1 MVAQTS
7 RRHFLQQAAGSLVIA
22 MVLPSMARG
31 QIRRMS
37 PAEMRVLPAAPNAF
51 LRIAP
56 DNTVTVIAKHMEM
69 GQGVLTG
76 LATLAAEELDADWSQ
91 VRVEPAPANAQ
102 LYANL
107 NMGMQGTGGSSGMFN
122 SYYQMRKAGAAARAM
137 LIAAAAQEWQVSAA
151 EIMIERG
158 IVSHLASGRTSG
170 FGAFAAAAAKMP
182 FPPEPTLKDPA
193 RFHLIGTDLPS
204 IDLVAKTSG
213 AAMYT
218 IDVKRPGMVHS
229 AILHPPAFGAT
240 VKSVDAAAAE
250 AIDGVLGVR
259 QVPSGVA
266 VIAKSTWAAQR
277 GVAALAVEWD
287 VSKAELRSCE
297 EMYRTYAAAAKSP
310 GDEAELRGQ
319 GAGALAGAA
328 KQIEAEYRFPFLAH
342 APMEPSNAVVEIGDG
357 KVDVW
362 MGSHLMTGDQNVI
375 ARTLGLRPEQVIIHQ
390 MLAGGSFGRLG
401 TPNADFAGEAV
412 SIAKAWGRGPVK
424 HNWTRENDIRGGMY
438 RPLALHRLRGGV
450 DASGDIVAWD
460 QVIAVQ
466 SFLKGS
472 MLDPAS
478 QIRIDNSAVEGARNM
493 PYAIPNLRVGQH
505 LMNNGVP
512 TSFWRSVGTSHIGFA
527 VECFMDE
534 LLTLGGKD
542 PVKGRL
548 DLIRE
553 DEPRLKAVL
562 SRVAEMAKWSGPK
575 PKGGRAFGVAAIK
588 AFRSYVAQIAEVS
601 LGDEGLPRVHK
612 VWCAIDCG
620 VAINPDIVR
629 AQMEGGIGYGLGA
642 ALYGEITLGADG
654 RPEQGNFDDYR
665 SLRLPEMPVVEVSI
679 IESAADPT
687 GVGEPGVPLIAPA
700 VANAFRRLSGKSV
713 RSLPFTRGVLT

>member
-562 SRVAEMAKWSGPK
+562 ARVAEMAKWSGGR
-575 PKGGRAFGVAAIK
+575 PKGGRAYGVAAIK

-601 LGDEGLPRVHK
+601 LGDG
-612 VWCAIDCG
+612 
-620 VAINPDIVR
+620 
-629 AQMEGGIGYGLGA
+629 
-642 ALYGEITLGADG
+642 
-654 RPEQGNFDDYR
+654 
-665 SLRLPEMPVVEVSI
+665 
-679 IESAADPT
+679 
-687 GVGEPGVPLIAPA
+687 
-700 VANAFRRLSGKSV
+700 SG
-713 RSLPFTRGVLT
+713 

>member
-1 MVAQTS
+1 MAHATS
-7 RRHFLQQAAGSLVIA
+7 RRGFLGQAVGSLVIA
-22 MVLPSMARG
+22 VVLPTSARG
-31 QIRRMS
+31 QIRRMT
-37 PAEMRVLPAAPNAF
+37 PAEMRALPAAPNAF
-51 LRIAP
+51 LRISP

-91 VRVEPAPANAQ
+91 VRVEPAPANVQ

-122 SYYQMRKAGAAARAM
+122 SYYQMRKAGAAARTM
-137 LIAAAAQEWQVSAA
+137 LVAAAAQEWQVPPA

-158 IVSHLASGRTSG
+158 IVSHLASGRKSG

-193 RFHLIGTDLPS
+193 SFRLIGTDLPP
-204 IDLVAKTSG
+204 IDLEAKSRG
-213 AAMYT
+213 AAIYT
-218 IDVKRPGMVHS
+218 IDIKRPGMVHS

-240 VKSVDAAAAE
+240 VKTVDSAAAKAV
-250 AIDGVLGVR
+250 DGVLDVQ
-259 QVPSGVA
+259 QVSTGVA
-266 VIAKSTWAAQR
+266 VFAKSTWAAQR

-287 VSKAELRSCE
+287 NSKAELRSCE
-297 EMYRTYAAAAKSP
+297 EMYRTYAEVAKTP
-310 GDEAELRGQ
+310 GDQAELRGL

-328 KQIEAEYRFPFLAH
+328 RQIEAVYRFPFLAH
-342 APMEPSNAVVEIGDG
+342 APMEPSNAVVEIGNG

-375 ARTLGLRPEQVIIHQ
+375 ARTLGLKPEQVNIHQ

-401 TPNADFAGEAV
+401 TPNAEFAGEAV
-412 SIAKAWGRGPVK
+412 SIAKAWGKGPVK

-562 SRVAEMAKWSGPK
+562 ARVAEMAKWSGGR

-612 VWCAIDCG
+612 VWCAVDCG

-679 IESAADPT
+679 IKSTADPT

-700 VANAFRRLSGKSV
+700 VANAFKRLTGKSV
-713 RSLPFTRGVLT
+713 RSLPFTRGVLA

>member
-1 MVAQTS
+1 
-7 RRHFLQQAAGSLVIA
+7 
-22 MVLPSMARG
+22 
-31 QIRRMS
+31 
-37 PAEMRVLPAAPNAF
+37 
-51 LRIAP
+51 
-56 DNTVTVIAKHMEM
+56 
-69 GQGVLTG
+69 
-76 LATLAAEELDADWSQ
+76 
-91 VRVEPAPANAQ
+91 
-102 LYANL
+102 
-107 NMGMQGTGGSSGMFN
+107 
-122 SYYQMRKAGAAARAM
+122 
-137 LIAAAAQEWQVSAA
+137 
-151 EIMIERG
+151 
-158 IVSHLASGRTSG
+158 
-170 FGAFAAAAAKMP
+170 MP
-182 FPPEPTLKDPA
+182 FPPEPTLKEPA
-193 RFHLIGTDLPS
+193 RFRLIGTDLPP
-204 IDLVAKTSG
+204 IDVAAKSSG
-213 AAMYT
+213 AAIYT
-218 IDVKRPGMVHS
+218 IDIRRPGMVHS

-240 VKSVDAAAAE
+240 VKSIDAAAAE

-266 VIAKSTWAAQR
+266 VIARSTWAAQR

-287 VSKAELRSCE
+287 VSQAELRSCE
-297 EMYRTYAAAAKSP
+297 EMYRTYAAAVKSP

-319 GAGALAGAA
+319 GAGALPGSAR
-328 KQIEAEYRFPFLAH
+328 QIEAEYRFPFLAH
-342 APMEPSNAVVEIGDG
+342 APMEPSNAVVEIGEG

-362 MGSHLMTGDQNVI
+362 MGSHLTTGDQNVI
-375 ARTLGLRPEQVIIHQ
+375 ARTLGLKPEQVIIHQ

-401 TPNADFAGEAV
+401 TPNSEFAGEAV
-412 SIAKAWGRGPVK
+412 SIAKAWDKSPVK

-505 LMNNGVP
+505 LMSNGVP
-512 TSFWRSVGTSHIGFA
+512 TSFWRSVSMSHNGFA
-527 VECFMDE
+527 VECFLDE
-534 LLTLGGKD
+534 LLALGGKD
-542 PVKGRL
+542 AVKGRI

-553 DEPRLKAVL
+553 DEPRLKVVL
-562 SRVAEMAKWSGPK
+562 ARVAEMAKWSGGR
-575 PKGGRAFGVAAIK
+575 PKGGRAYGVAAIK

-601 LGDEGLPRVHK
+601 LGDDGLPRVNK
-612 VWCAIDCG
+612 VWCAVDCG
-620 VAINPDIVR
+620 VAINPDIIR

-679 IESAADPT
+679 IKSTADPT